1 MVGEMVSVEAVE
13 SNGILSFTDDSGADK
28 KWKAHTSYLDLDVQ
42 PEPPL
47 EQPEAIP
54 SSPTTS

>member
-1 MVGEMVSVEAVE
+1 MEAVE